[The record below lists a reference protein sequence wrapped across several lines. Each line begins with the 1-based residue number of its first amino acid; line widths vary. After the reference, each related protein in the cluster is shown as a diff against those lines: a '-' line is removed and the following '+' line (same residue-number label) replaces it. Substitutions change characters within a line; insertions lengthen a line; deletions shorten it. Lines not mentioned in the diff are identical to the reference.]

1 MANWPDRY
9 AQIPRQEVSQLL
21 RDMQYSNNEEE
32 ISALISEID
41 ADNNGTIEPGEFL
54 ALMARY
60 DNVYW
65 LRLMLTITKEED
77 QEESFKILSGKEQD
91 VITF

>member
-1 MANWPDRY
+1 
-9 AQIPRQEVSQLL
+9 
-21 RDMQYSNNEEE
+21 MQYSNNEEE

-60 DNVYW
+60 DHVY
-65 LRLMLTITKEED
+65 
-77 QEESFKILSGKEQD
+77 
-91 VITF
+91 